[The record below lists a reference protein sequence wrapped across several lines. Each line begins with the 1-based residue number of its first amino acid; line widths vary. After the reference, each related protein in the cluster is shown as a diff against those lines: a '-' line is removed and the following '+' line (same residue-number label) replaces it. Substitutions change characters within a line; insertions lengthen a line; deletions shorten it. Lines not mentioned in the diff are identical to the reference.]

1 MINQVKPDRSNQIS
15 GICQSARQIKI
26 GQYAIFKHVTKY
38 EMYLNNYDQKKK
50 KEVDQSIHDP
60 NELII
65 DRQIIQVN
73 HSQTNEIN
81 QS

>member
-15 GICQSARQIKI
+15 DICQSARQIKI

-50 KEVDQSIHDP
+50 KW
-60 NELII
+60 
-65 DRQIIQVN
+65 
-73 HSQTNEIN
+73 IN
-81 QS
+81 QSMIQMN

>member
-50 KEVDQSIHDP
+50 KW
-60 NELII
+60 
-65 DRQIIQVN
+65 
-73 HSQTNEIN
+73 IN
-81 QS
+81 QSMIQMN

>member
-15 GICQSARQIKI
+15 GICQSTRQIKI

-50 KEVDQSIHDP
+50 RSGSINP
-60 NELII
+60 
-65 DRQIIQVN
+65 
-73 HSQTNEIN
+73 
-81 QS
+81 

>member
-15 GICQSARQIKI
+15 GICQSTRQIKI

-50 KEVDQSIHDP
+50 KW
-60 NELII
+60 
-65 DRQIIQVN
+65 
-73 HSQTNEIN
+73 IN
-81 QS
+81 QSMIQMN